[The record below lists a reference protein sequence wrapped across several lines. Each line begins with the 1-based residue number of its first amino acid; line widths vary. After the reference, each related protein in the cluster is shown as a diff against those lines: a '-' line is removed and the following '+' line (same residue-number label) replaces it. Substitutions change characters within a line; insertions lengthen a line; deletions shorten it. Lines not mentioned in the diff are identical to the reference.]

1 MWHMQVEMISQ
12 SACRQKY
19 RRLCANINKNCKL
32 NINIFQHKSFMK
44 FSELYH
50 NVWQANQIICKL
62 PERRNMCVTDRVIQ
76 NRFNGNLPVSLRK
89 VGWDGGSLFLK
100 EDEFL
105 AVASVFVVV
114 WVSWTLD
121 LDPLSKILWS

>member
-1 MWHMQVEMISQ
+1 
-12 SACRQKY
+12 
-19 RRLCANINKNCKL
+19 
-32 NINIFQHKSFMK
+32 MK

-50 NVWQANQIICKL
+50 NVWQANKIQ
-62 PERRNMCVTDRVIQ
+62 RMCATDRVLQ
-76 NRFNGNLPVSLRK
+76 KRFNGNLLVSLRK

-121 LDPLSKILWS
+121 LDPLLRIRWS